1 MRKSNGSTP
10 SDRSKKKRWY
20 GDRTGGGV
28 KTALGIKRKP
38 NRKDR
43 LKARGQGVLPQAPQ
57 QSRKP
62 ELSPGQKTI
71 VKGKPKPKQQAGQAP
86 ASGGEA
92 AAAGAGEKK
101 RKFGDGATPFDRASK
116 HKQQRLADNP
126 SRQPHVGVSASGLV
140 YRPAAQPPAAAP
152 VAALRPSPAVPKT
165 ERAQKIQELLR
176 KKLVKAGLT
185 GAVAAVP
192 AEADSAKRKQAADV
206 HVAGHGADNPSAA
219 SSARDGAATR
229 DASVTVVQGKVA
241 AGKVSSNW
249 QALKQ
254 DLQKQKRLEKKG
266 KGGSASGPGKSAD
279 GTPGAYLPSQL
290 DLINSV
296 GPLGIDCEMVGVG
309 DDGRR
314 SVLARVSIVDGN
326 GEVVMGELAR
336 RHCVTHCCPS
346 SCAFS
351 ARPPAC
357 STLARR
363 ACGPRHRST
372 RTLLAMGGGVAKVV
386 I

>member
-1 MRKSNGSTP
+1 MAEVNGSAP

-43 LKARGQGVLPQAPQ
+43 LKARGQGVLPQAPPQ
-57 QSRKP
+57 PLKP
-62 ELSPGQKTI
+62 ERSPGQKTI
-71 VKGKPKPKQQAGQAP
+71 VRGKSKPKQQAGQAHV
-86 ASGGEA
+86 SGSEA
-92 AAAGAGEKK
+92 AVAGVGEKK
-101 RKFGDGATPFDRASK
+101 RKFGDGATPFDRANK

-140 YRPAAQPPAAAP
+140 YRPAAPPPVAAP

-165 ERAQKIQELLR
+165 ERAQKIQDLLR
-176 KKLVKAGLT
+176 KKLVKAGGLT
-185 GAVAAVP
+185 GAVATVP
-192 AEADSAKRKQAADV
+192 ADAEPARRKQAADV
-206 HVAGHGADNPSAA
+206 HVTGHGAGNPSAA

-254 DLQKQKRLEKKG
+254 DLKKQKRLEKKG
-266 KGGSASGPGKSAD
+266 KGGSASGPSKSAD

-336 RHCVTHCCPS
+336 RHCCPP
-346 SCAFS
+346 SCPFS

-363 ACGPRHRST
+363 AGARDIGARARC
-372 RTLLAMGGGVAKVV
+372 LLWGGGLPR
-386 I
+386 